1 MFEPKN
7 PIGETSVKTASLVLV
22 LFSLSLLIACGG
34 GGQSGGS
41 GSTSA
46 LAPSLSSLQVTPA
59 TMSISA
65 GATQQFTAT
74 GKFSD
79 GSSKDMTSSVQWSSS
94 DSTFAT
100 VNSAGAASGVAV
112 GVVTVTAQS
121 GSINGTAILTVT
133 NAAANLTSI
142 TLSPLASLMPVNTTQ
157 QFTATG
163 SYSDGSSRDLT
174 ALVSWSSSAT
184 ANATIDANGLA
195 TSVAAGSTQSPPRS
209 AAAHKAPPLRSPP
222 RPSPP

>member
-34 GGQSGGS
+34 GGGS

-46 LAPSLSSLQVTPA
+46 LAPSLSSLQVTPG

-100 VNSAGAASGVAV
+100 VNSA
-112 GVVTVTAQS
+112 
-121 GSINGTAILTVT
+121 
-133 NAAANLTSI
+133 
-142 TLSPLASLMPVNTTQ
+142 
-157 QFTATG
+157 
-163 SYSDGSSRDLT
+163 
-174 ALVSWSSSAT
+174 
-184 ANATIDANGLA
+184 
-195 TSVAAGSTQSPPRS
+195 
-209 AAAHKAPPLRSPP
+209 APA
-222 RPSPP
+222 